1 MPRSSWGGGGGGV
14 AGHSWNSLMHYS
26 IVHIGT
32 DSVKPKLGAYSA
44 CGLNE
49 GNYFTE
55 KRRLYAKLRKL
66 KQDTHLTLSKLT
78 CMQSCNRDKTI
89 DK

>member
-1 MPRSSWGGGGGGV
+1 MPRSSWGGGGGGGW
-14 AGHSWNSLMHYS
+14 AQLEF
-26 IVHIGT
+26 T
-32 DSVKPKLGAYSA
+32 DALFHRSYRYRLSKAKAGAYSA